1 LNLAQRSFKVKVIIS
16 HIEKHMVRWLVTMLA
31 VDSSEAGRTETGS
44 VYTLSIPST
53 GRVLTL
59 RLWYIAL
66 LALPA
71 GVADTPP

>member
-1 LNLAQRSFKVKVIIS
+1 
-16 HIEKHMVRWLVTMLA
+16 MLA